1 MDYASDGVSF
11 QTMTFMN
18 RRRLIA
24 WMATAAASMMLVVGL
39 QFVKLSPANSV
50 TTLNVYAAVSL
61 TNALNSI
68 KTQYQ
73 NANPGITINYTFGA
87 SGTLLSQIQAGAP
100 ADIFISAA
108 ADQIDVL
115 QNASP
120 SKLVAGSRKNIV
132 KNRLV
137 LIAPTTPPVSAG
149 SAALNSFNGLTNAN
163 ITGIAIGD
171 YTGNPPVVPAG
182 NYAKQVLTSRGIF
195 TTLSP
200 KLYLASNVRN
210 VLTAVE
216 NKTLVVG
223 GVNKTIDAGIVYKT
237 DAAISNK
244 VRVADTSLIAESD
257 PIVYPLG
264 ILTRT
269 TVLSTAQSFSNYLSG
284 TTAQNIFRN
293 NYGFLAP

>member
-1 MDYASDGVSF
+1 
-11 QTMTFMN
+11 
-18 RRRLIA
+18 
-24 WMATAAASMMLVVGL
+24 MATAVTSMMLVIGL
-39 QFVKLSPANSV
+39 QFVNLSPASSV
-50 TTLNVYAAVSL
+50 TTLNVYAAISL

-73 NANPGITINYTFGA
+73 NANPSVNVVYTFGA

-108 ADQIDVL
+108 TDQLDVL
-115 QNASP
+115 QNSSP
-120 SKLVAGSRKNIV
+120 SRLVAGSRKTIV
-132 KNRLV
+132 RNRLA

-149 SAALNSFNGLTNAN
+149 SAALRTINGLTNAN

-171 YTGNPPVVPAG
+171 YTGTPPVVPAG
-182 NYAKQVLTSRGIF
+182 DYARQVLTSRGIF
-195 TTLSP
+195 TTVTP
-200 KLYLASNVRN
+200 KLYRAPNVRA

-216 NKTLVVG
+216 NKTLVVN
-223 GVNKTIDAGIVYKT
+223 GVNRTIDAGFVYTT

-244 VRVADTSLIAESD
+244 VRVVQTAQTTESD

-269 TVLSTAQSFSNYLSG
+269 TVLSTAQSFSTYLSG
-284 TTAQNIFRN
+284 TTARNIFRD
-293 NYGFLAP
+293 YGFILP

>member
-1 MDYASDGVSF
+1 
-11 QTMTFMN
+11 MTFMN

-24 WMATAAASMMLVVGL
+24 WIATAVTSMMLVIGF
-39 QFVKLSPANSV
+39 QFVHLSPASST

-61 TNALNSI
+61 TNALNAI

-73 NANPGITINYTFGA
+73 NANPTVNVVYTFGA

-108 ADQIDVL
+108 TDQIDVL

-120 SKLVAGSRKNIV
+120 SKLVAGSRKNV
-132 KNRLV
+132 VRNRLV

-149 SAALNSFNGLTNAN
+149 SAALTSFNGLTNAN

-171 YTGNPPVVPAG
+171 YTGTPPLVPAG
-182 NYAKQVLTSRGIF
+182 NYTKQVLTSRGIF
-195 TTLSP
+195 TTLNP

-223 GVNKTIDAGIVYKT
+223 GVNKTIDAGAVYKT
-237 DAAISNK
+237 DAALSNK
-244 VRVADTSLIAESD
+244 VRVVETALTTESD

-269 TVLSTAQSFSNYLSG
+269 TVLTTAQSFSNYLTG
-284 TTAQNIFRN
+284 TTAQNIFKN

>member
-1 MDYASDGVSF
+1 
-11 QTMTFMN
+11 MN

-24 WMATAAASMMLVVGL
+24 WIATAVTSMMLVIGS
-39 QFVKLSPANSV
+39 QFVNFSPANSA

-61 TNALNSI
+61 TNALNDI

-73 NANPGITINYTFGA
+73 SANPSVNVVYTFGA

-108 ADQIDVL
+108 TDQLDVL
-115 QNASP
+115 QNSSP
-120 SKLVAGSRKNIV
+120 SKIVAGSRKNVV

-137 LIAPTTPPVSAG
+137 LIAPTTAPVSAG
-149 SAALNSFNGLTNAN
+149 SAALTTINGLTNAN

-171 YTGNPPVVPAG
+171 YTGTPPVVPAG

-195 TTLSP
+195 TTVSP

-216 NKTLVVG
+216 NKTL
-223 GVNKTIDAGIVYKT
+223 NSHTIDAGFVYKT
-237 DAAISNK
+237 DASLSNK
-244 VRVADTSLIAESD
+244 VRVVETALTTESD

-269 TVLSTAQSFSNYLSG
+269 TVLSTAQSFSTYLSG
-284 TTAQNIFRN
+284 ATAQNTFKN
-293 NYGFLAP
+293 TYGFILP

>member
-1 MDYASDGVSF
+1 
-11 QTMTFMN
+11 MN

-24 WMATAAASMMLVVGL
+24 WIATAVTSMMLVIGS
-39 QFVKLSPANSV
+39 QFVNLSPASST

-61 TNALNSI
+61 TNALNDI

-73 NANPGITINYTFGA
+73 SANPSVNVVYTFGA
-87 SGTLLSQIQAGAP
+87 SGTLLTQIQGGAP

-108 ADQIDVL
+108 TDQLDVL
-115 QNASP
+115 QNSNP
-120 SKLVAGSRKNIV
+120 SKIVSGSRKNVV

-137 LIAPTTPPVSAG
+137 LIAPTTAPVSAG
-149 SAALNSFNGLTNAN
+149 SAALTTINGLTNAN

-171 YTGNPPVVPAG
+171 YTGTPPVVPAG

-195 TTLSP
+195 TTVSP
-200 KLYLASNVRN
+200 KLSLAPNVRA

-216 NKTLVVG
+216 NKTITVN
-223 GVNKTIDAGIVYKT
+223 GVSKTIDAGFVYKT

-244 VRVADTSLIAESD
+244 VRVVETALTTESD

-269 TVLSTAQSFSNYLSG
+269 TVLSTAQSFSTYLSS
-284 TTAQNIFRN
+284 TTAQNIFKN
-293 NYGFLAP
+293 TYGFILP

>member
-1 MDYASDGVSF
+1 
-11 QTMTFMN
+11 MN

-24 WMATAAASMMLVVGL
+24 WIATAVTSMMLVIGF
-39 QFVKLSPANSV
+39 QFVHLSPASST

-61 TNALNSI
+61 TNALNAI
-68 KTQYQ
+68 KTQFQ
-73 NANPGITINYTFGA
+73 NANPTINIVYTFGA

-108 ADQIDVL
+108 TDQIDVL

-120 SKLVAGSRKNIV
+120 SKLVAGSRKNV
-132 KNRLV
+132 VRNRLV

-149 SAALNSFNGLTNAN
+149 SAALTSFNGLTNAN

-171 YTGNPPVVPAG
+171 YTGTPPLVPAG
-182 NYAKQVLTSRGIF
+182 NYTKQVLTSRGIF
-195 TTLSP
+195 TTLNP

-223 GVNKTIDAGIVYKT
+223 GVNKTIDAGAVYKT
-237 DAAISNK
+237 DAALSNK
-244 VRVADTSLIAESD
+244 VRVVETALTTESN

-269 TVLSTAQSFSNYLSG
+269 TVLTTAQSFSNYLTG
-284 TTAQNIFRN
+284 TTAQNIFKN

>member
-1 MDYASDGVSF
+1 
-11 QTMTFMN
+11 MN

-24 WMATAAASMMLVVGL
+24 WIATAVTSMMLVIGF
-39 QFVKLSPANSV
+39 QFVNLSPANST
-50 TTLNVYAAVSL
+50 TTLRVFAASSL
-61 TNALNSI
+61 TNAMNDI

-73 NANPGITINYTFGA
+73 SANPSVSIVYTFGA
-87 SGTLLSQIQAGAP
+87 SGTLLSQIQGGAV

-108 ADQIDVL
+108 TEQMDAL
-115 QNASP
+115 QFATP
-120 SKLVAGSRKNIV
+120 SKLVSGSRKNIV

-149 SAALNSFNGLTNAN
+149 SAALTSFNGLTNAN

-171 YTGNPPVVPAG
+171 YTGTPPVVPAG

-195 TTLSP
+195 TTVSP
-200 KLYLASNVRN
+200 KTYLASNVRN

-223 GVNKTIDAGIVYKT
+223 GVNKTIDAGAVYKT
-237 DAAISNK
+237 DAAISTK
-244 VRVADTSLIAESD
+244 VRVVETALTTESD

-264 ILTRT
+264 ILANT
-269 TVLSTAQSFSNYLSG
+269 TVLTTAQSFSTYLSG
-284 TTAQNIFRN
+284 TTAQNIFKN
-293 NYGFLAP
+293 TYGFILP

>member
-1 MDYASDGVSF
+1 
-11 QTMTFMN
+11 MN
-18 RRRLIA
+18 RRRFIA
-24 WMATAAASMMLVVGL
+24 WIATAVASMMLVIGL
-39 QFVKLSPANSV
+39 QFVNLSPANSV

-61 TNALNSI
+61 TNALNAI

-73 NANPGITINYTFGA
+73 SANPSVNIVYTFGA

-108 ADQIDVL
+108 TDQLDVL
-115 QNASP
+115 QNSSP
-120 SKLVAGSRKNIV
+120 SKIVAGSRKNVV

-149 SAALNSFNGLTNAN
+149 SAALTSFNGLTNAN

-171 YTGNPPVVPAG
+171 YTGTPPLVPAG

-195 TTLSP
+195 TTVSP
-200 KLYLASNVRN
+200 KTYLASNVRN

-223 GVNKTIDAGIVYKT
+223 GVNKTIDAGAVYKT
-237 DAAISNK
+237 DAAISTK
-244 VRVADTSLIAESD
+244 VRVVETALTTESE

-269 TVLSTAQSFSNYLSG
+269 TVLSTAQSFSTYLSG
-284 TTAQNIFRN
+284 TTAQNIFKN
-293 NYGFLAP
+293 TYGFILP

>member
-1 MDYASDGVSF
+1 
-11 QTMTFMN
+11 MN
-18 RRRLIA
+18 RRRFIA
-24 WMATAAASMMLVVGL
+24 WIATAVASMMLVIGL
-39 QFVKLSPANSV
+39 QFVNLSPANSV

-61 TNALNSI
+61 TNALNAI

-73 NANPGITINYTFGA
+73 SANPSVNIVYTFGA

-108 ADQIDVL
+108 TDQLDVL
-115 QNASP
+115 ENSSP
-120 SKLVAGSRKNIV
+120 SKIVAGSRKNVV

-149 SAALNSFNGLTNAN
+149 SAALTSFNGLTNAN

-171 YTGNPPVVPAG
+171 YTGTPPLVPAG

-195 TTLSP
+195 TTVSP
-200 KLYLASNVRN
+200 KTYLASNVRN

-223 GVNKTIDAGIVYKT
+223 GVNKTIDAGAVYKT
-237 DAAISNK
+237 DAAISTK
-244 VRVADTSLIAESD
+244 VRVVETALTTESE

-269 TVLSTAQSFSNYLSG
+269 TVLSTAQSFSTYLSG
-284 TTAQNIFRN
+284 TTAQNMFKN
-293 NYGFLAP
+293 TYGFILP

>member
-1 MDYASDGVSF
+1 
-11 QTMTFMN
+11 MN

-24 WMATAAASMMLVVGL
+24 WIATAVTSMMLVIGF
-39 QFVKLSPANSV
+39 QFAHLSPASST

-61 TNALNSI
+61 TNALNAI

-73 NANPGITINYTFGA
+73 NANPTINVVYTFGA

-108 ADQIDVL
+108 TDQIDVL

-120 SKLVAGSRKNIV
+120 SKLVAGSRKNV
-132 KNRLV
+132 VRNRLV

-149 SAALNSFNGLTNAN
+149 SAALTSFNGLTNAN

-171 YTGNPPVVPAG
+171 YTGTPPLVPAG
-182 NYAKQVLTSRGIF
+182 NYTKQVLTSLGIF
-195 TTLSP
+195 TTLNP

-223 GVNKTIDAGIVYKT
+223 GVNKTIDAGAVYKT
-237 DAAISNK
+237 DAALSNK
-244 VRVADTSLIAESD
+244 VRVVETALTTESD

-269 TVLSTAQSFSNYLSG
+269 TVLTTAQSFSNYLTG
-284 TTAQNIFRN
+284 TTAQNIFKN

>member
-1 MDYASDGVSF
+1 
-11 QTMTFMN
+11 MN

-24 WMATAAASMMLVVGL
+24 WIATALTSMMLVIGL
-39 QFVKLSPANSV
+39 QFVNLSPASST
-50 TTLNVYAAVSL
+50 TTLRVFAAVSL
-61 TNALNSI
+61 TNALNDI

-73 NANPGITINYTFGA
+73 SANPSVNIVYTFGA
-87 SGTLLSQIQAGAP
+87 SGTLLSQIQAGAT

-108 ADQIDVL
+108 SDQMDVL
-115 QNASP
+115 QNATP

-149 SAALNSFNGLTNAN
+149 SAALTSFNGLTNAN

-171 YTGNPPVVPAG
+171 YTGTPPLVPAG

-195 TTLSP
+195 TTVSP
-200 KLYLASNVRN
+200 KTYLASNVRN

-223 GVNKTIDAGIVYKT
+223 GVNKTIDAGAVYKT

-244 VRVADTSLIAESD
+244 VRVVETALTTESD

-264 ILTRT
+264 ILANT
-269 TVLSTAQSFSNYLSG
+269 TVLSTAQSFSTYLSG
-284 TTAQNIFRN
+284 TTAQNIFKN
-293 NYGFLAP
+293 TYGFILP

>member
-1 MDYASDGVSF
+1 
-11 QTMTFMN
+11 MN

-24 WMATAAASMMLVVGL
+24 WIATAVSSMMLVIGL
-39 QFVKLSPANSV
+39 QFVNLSPASSV

-73 NANPGITINYTFGA
+73 NANPGVNVVYTFGA
-87 SGTLLSQIQAGAP
+87 SGTLLSQIQAGAA

-108 ADQIDVL
+108 TDQINVL
-115 QNASP
+115 QNSSP
-120 SKLVAGSRKNIV
+120 SKLVANSRKNIA
-132 KNRLV
+132 KNSLV
-137 LIAPTTPPVSAG
+137 LIKPTTPPLSAG
-149 SAALNSFNGLTNAN
+149 SAGLTSINGLTNAN

-171 YTGNPPVVPAG
+171 YTSTPPLVPAG

-195 TTLSP
+195 ATLNP
-200 KLYLASNVRN
+200 KLSLASNVRT

-216 NKTLVVG
+216 NKTIVVG
-223 GVNKTIDAGIVYKT
+223 GVNKTIDAGFVYKT
-237 DAAISNK
+237 DALISNK
-244 VRVADTSLIAESD
+244 VRVVETASPSESN

-269 TVLSTAQSFSNYLSG
+269 TVLTTAQSFSSYLSG
-284 TTAQNIFRN
+284 STAQAIFKN
-293 NYGFLAP
+293 SYGFALP

>member
-1 MDYASDGVSF
+1 
-11 QTMTFMN
+11 
-18 RRRLIA
+18 
-24 WMATAAASMMLVVGL
+24 MMLVIGS
-39 QFVKLSPANSV
+39 QFINLSPASST

-61 TNALNSI
+61 TNALNAI

-73 NANPGITINYTFGA
+73 NANPTVNVVYTFGA

-108 ADQIDVL
+108 TDQIDVL

-120 SKLVAGSRKNIV
+120 SKLVAGSRKNV
-132 KNRLV
+132 VRNRLV

-149 SAALNSFNGLTNAN
+149 SAALTSFNGLTNAN

-171 YTGNPPVVPAG
+171 YTGTPPLVPAG
-182 NYAKQVLTSRGIF
+182 NYTKQVLTSRGIF

-216 NKTLVVG
+216 NKTLLVG
-223 GVNKTIDAGIVYKT
+223 GVNKTIDAGAVYKT

-244 VRVADTSLIAESD
+244 VRVVQTALTTESD

-269 TVLSTAQSFSNYLSG
+269 TVLTTAQSFSNYLTG
-284 TTAQNIFRN
+284 TTAQNIFKN

>member
-1 MDYASDGVSF
+1 
-11 QTMTFMN
+11 
-18 RRRLIA
+18 
-24 WMATAAASMMLVVGL
+24 MMLVIGS
-39 QFVKLSPANSV
+39 QFVNFSPANSA

-61 TNALNSI
+61 TNALNDI

-73 NANPGITINYTFGA
+73 SANPSVNVVYTFGA

-108 ADQIDVL
+108 TDQLDVL
-115 QNASP
+115 QNSSP
-120 SKLVAGSRKNIV
+120 SKIVAGSRKNV
-132 KNRLV
+132 VRNRLV
-137 LIAPTTPPVSAG
+137 LIAPTTAPVSAG
-149 SAALNSFNGLTNAN
+149 SAALTSFNGLTNAN

-171 YTGNPPVVPAG
+171 YTGTPPVVPAG

-195 TTLSP
+195 TTVSP
-200 KLYLASNVRN
+200 KTYLASNVRN

-223 GVNKTIDAGIVYKT
+223 GVSKTIDAGAVYKT
-237 DAAISNK
+237 DAATSTK
-244 VRVADTSLIAESD
+244 VRVVETALTTESD

-269 TVLSTAQSFSNYLSG
+269 TVLSTAQSFSTYLSG
-284 TTAQNIFRN
+284 ATAQNIFKN
-293 NYGFLAP
+293 TYGFILP

>member
-1 MDYASDGVSF
+1 
-11 QTMTFMN
+11 MN
-18 RRRLIA
+18 RRRFIA
-24 WMATAAASMMLVVGL
+24 WIATAVASMMLVIGL
-39 QFVKLSPANSV
+39 QFVNLSPANSV

-61 TNALNSI
+61 TNALNAI

-73 NANPGITINYTFGA
+73 SANPNVNIVYTFGA

-108 ADQIDVL
+108 TDQLDVL
-115 QNASP
+115 QNSSP
-120 SKLVAGSRKNIV
+120 SKIVAGSRKNVV

-149 SAALNSFNGLTNAN
+149 SAALTSFNRLTNAN

-171 YTGNPPVVPAG
+171 YTGTPPLVPAG

-195 TTLSP
+195 TTVSP
-200 KLYLASNVRN
+200 KTYLASNVRN

-223 GVNKTIDAGIVYKT
+223 GVNKTIDAGAVYKT
-237 DAAISNK
+237 DAAISTK
-244 VRVADTSLIAESD
+244 VRVVETALTTESD

-269 TVLSTAQSFSNYLSG
+269 TVLSTAQSFSTYLSG
-284 TTAQNIFRN
+284 TTAQNIFKN
-293 NYGFLAP
+293 TYGFILP

>member
-1 MDYASDGVSF
+1 
-11 QTMTFMN
+11 MN

-24 WMATAAASMMLVVGL
+24 WIATAVSSMMLVIGL
-39 QFVKLSPANSV
+39 QFVNLSPASSV

-61 TNALNSI
+61 TNALNAI

-73 NANPGITINYTFGA
+73 NANPGVNVVYTFGA

-108 ADQIDVL
+108 TNQIDVL
-115 QNASP
+115 QNSVP
-120 SKLVAGSRKNIV
+120 SKLVAGSRKNVV

-137 LIAPTTPPVSAG
+137 LIAPTTSPVSAG
-149 SAALNSFNGLTNAN
+149 SATLTSFNGLTNAN

-171 YTGNPPVVPAG
+171 YTGTPPVVPAG

-195 TTLSP
+195 NTLSP
-200 KLYLASNVRN
+200 KLYRAANVRA

-223 GVNKTIDAGIVYKT
+223 GITKTISAGAVYKT

-244 VRVADTSLIAESD
+244 VRVVQTALTTESD
-257 PIVYPLG
+257 SIVYPLG

-269 TVLSTAQSFSNYLSG
+269 EVLTTAQSFSNYLSG
-284 TTAQNIFRN
+284 STAQNIFKN
-293 NYGFLAP
+293 TYGFILP

>member
-1 MDYASDGVSF
+1 
-11 QTMTFMN
+11 MTFMN

-24 WMATAAASMMLVVGL
+24 WIATAVTSMMLVIGS
-39 QFVKLSPANSV
+39 QFVNFSPANSA

-61 TNALNSI
+61 TNAMNDI

-73 NANPGITINYTFGA
+73 NANPGVTINYTFGA

-108 ADQIDVL
+108 TDQLDVL
-115 QNASP
+115 QNSSP
-120 SKLVAGSRKNIV
+120 SKIVAGSRKNVV

-149 SAALNSFNGLTNAN
+149 SAALTSFNGLTNAN

-171 YTGNPPVVPAG
+171 YTGTPPVVPAG

-195 TTLSP
+195 TTVSP
-200 KLYLASNVRN
+200 KTYLASNVRN

-216 NKTLVVG
+216 NKTLVVN
-223 GVNKTIDAGIVYKT
+223 GVSKTIDAGAVYKT
-237 DAAISNK
+237 DAAISTK
-244 VRVADTSLIAESD
+244 VRVVETALTTESD

-269 TVLSTAQSFSNYLSG
+269 TVLSTAQSFSTYLSG
-284 TTAQNIFRN
+284 STAQNIFKN
-293 NYGFLAP
+293 TYGFVLP

>member
-1 MDYASDGVSF
+1 
-11 QTMTFMN
+11 MN

-24 WMATAAASMMLVVGL
+24 WIATAVSSMMLVIGL
-39 QFVKLSPANSV
+39 QFVNLSPASSV

-61 TNALNSI
+61 TNALNAI

-73 NANPGITINYTFGA
+73 NANPGVNVVYTFGA

-108 ADQIDVL
+108 NSQIDVL
-115 QNASP
+115 QNSTP
-120 SKLVAGSRKNIV
+120 SKLVAGSRKNVV

-137 LIAPTTPPVSAG
+137 LIAPTTPPVSVG
-149 SAALNSFNGLTNAN
+149 SAGLTSFNGLTNAN

-171 YTGNPPVVPAG
+171 YTGTPPVVPAG

-195 TTLSP
+195 STLSP
-200 KLYLASNVRN
+200 KLYRASNVRS

-216 NKTLVVG
+216 NKTLLVG
-223 GVNKTIDAGIVYKT
+223 GVNKTINAGVVYKT

-244 VRVADTSLIAESD
+244 VRVVQIALTTESD
-257 PIVYPLG
+257 SIVYPLG

-269 TVLSTAQSFSNYLSG
+269 KVLTTAQSFSNYLSG
-284 TTAQNIFRN
+284 STAQNIFKN
-293 NYGFLAP
+293 TYGFILP

>member
-1 MDYASDGVSF
+1 
-11 QTMTFMN
+11 MN

-24 WMATAAASMMLVVGL
+24 WIATAVTSMMLVIGF
-39 QFVKLSPANSV
+39 QFVNLSPANST
-50 TTLNVYAAVSL
+50 TTLRVFAASSL
-61 TNALNSI
+61 TNAMNDI

-73 NANPGITINYTFGA
+73 SANPSVSIVYTFGA
-87 SGTLLSQIQAGAP
+87 SGTLLSQIQGGAV

-108 ADQIDVL
+108 TDQMDVL
-115 QNASP
+115 QNATP
-120 SKLVAGSRKNIV
+120 SQLVSGSRKNIV

-149 SAALNSFNGLTNAN
+149 SAALTSFNGLTNAN

-171 YTGNPPVVPAG
+171 YTGTPPVVPAG

-195 TTLSP
+195 TTVSP
-200 KLYLASNVRN
+200 KTYLASNVRN

-223 GVNKTIDAGIVYKT
+223 GVSKTIDAGAVYKT
-237 DAAISNK
+237 DAAISTK
-244 VRVADTSLIAESD
+244 VRVVETALTTESD

-264 ILTRT
+264 ILANT
-269 TVLSTAQSFSNYLSG
+269 TVLSTAQSFSTYLSG
-284 TTAQNIFRN
+284 TTAQNIFKN
-293 NYGFLAP
+293 TYGFILP

>member
-1 MDYASDGVSF
+1 
-11 QTMTFMN
+11 MTFMN
-18 RRRLIA
+18 RRRFIA
-24 WMATAAASMMLVVGL
+24 WIATAVASMMLVIGL
-39 QFVKLSPANSV
+39 QFVNLSPANSV

-61 TNALNSI
+61 TNALNAI

-73 NANPGITINYTFGA
+73 SANPSVNIVYTFGA

-108 ADQIDVL
+108 TDQLDVL
-115 QNASP
+115 QNSSP
-120 SKLVAGSRKNIV
+120 SKIVAGSRKNVV

-149 SAALNSFNGLTNAN
+149 SAALTSFNGLTNAN

-171 YTGNPPVVPAG
+171 YTGTPPLVPAG

-195 TTLSP
+195 TTVSP
-200 KLYLASNVRN
+200 KTYLASNVRN

-223 GVNKTIDAGIVYKT
+223 GVNKTIDAGAVYKT
-237 DAAISNK
+237 DAAISTK
-244 VRVADTSLIAESD
+244 VRVVETALTTESE

-269 TVLSTAQSFSNYLSG
+269 TVLSTAQSFSTYLSG
-284 TTAQNIFRN
+284 TTAQNIFKN
-293 NYGFLAP
+293 TYGFILP

>member
-1 MDYASDGVSF
+1 
-11 QTMTFMN
+11 MN

-24 WMATAAASMMLVVGL
+24 WIATAVTSMMLVIGS
-39 QFVKLSPANSV
+39 QFVNLSPASST
-50 TTLNVYAAVSL
+50 TTLRVFAAVSL
-61 TNALNSI
+61 TNALNDI

-73 NANPGITINYTFGA
+73 SANPSVSIVYTFGA
-87 SGTLLSQIQAGAP
+87 SGTLLSQIQGGAA

-108 ADQIDVL
+108 TDQMDVL
-115 QNASP
+115 QNATP
-120 SKLVAGSRKNIV
+120 SKLVSGSRKNIV

-149 SAALNSFNGLTNAN
+149 SAALTSFNGLTNAN

-171 YTGNPPVVPAG
+171 YTGTPPVVPAG

-195 TTLSP
+195 TTVSP
-200 KLYLASNVRN
+200 KTYLASNVRN

-223 GVNKTIDAGIVYKT
+223 GVSKTIDAGAVYKT
-237 DAAISNK
+237 DAAISTK
-244 VRVADTSLIAESD
+244 VRVVETALTTESD

-264 ILTRT
+264 ILANT
-269 TVLSTAQSFSNYLSG
+269 TVLSTAQSFSTYLSG
-284 TTAQNIFRN
+284 TTAQNIFKN
-293 NYGFLAP
+293 TYGFILP

>member
-1 MDYASDGVSF
+1 
-11 QTMTFMN
+11 MN

-24 WMATAAASMMLVVGL
+24 WIATAVTSMMLVIGF
-39 QFVKLSPANSV
+39 QFVNLSPASST

-61 TNALNSI
+61 TNALNAI

-73 NANPGITINYTFGA
+73 SANPSVNVVYTFNA
-87 SGTLLSQIQAGAP
+87 SGTLLSQIQGGAP

-108 ADQIDVL
+108 TDQIDVL
-115 QNASP
+115 QNSTP

-132 KNRLV
+132 RNRLV

-149 SAALNSFNGLTNAN
+149 SAALTSFNGLTNAN
-163 ITGIAIGD
+163 ISGVAIGD
-171 YTGNPPVVPAG
+171 YTGSPPVVLAG
-182 NYAKQVLTSRGIF
+182 NYTKQVLTSRGIF
-195 TTLSP
+195 TTLTP

-216 NKTLVVG
+216 NKASVTIG
-223 GVNKTIDAGIVYKT
+223 GVNKTIDAGAVYKT

-244 VRVADTSLIAESD
+244 VRVVETALTTESD

-269 TVLSTAQSFSNYLSG
+269 TVLTTAQSFSTYLTG

>member
-1 MDYASDGVSF
+1 
-11 QTMTFMN
+11 MN

-24 WMATAAASMMLVVGL
+24 WMATAVTSMMLVISL
-39 QFVKLSPANSV
+39 QFVNLSPASSV
-50 TTLNVYAAVSL
+50 TTLNVYAAISL

-73 NANPGITINYTFGA
+73 TANPSVNVVYTFGA

-108 ADQIDVL
+108 TDQIDVL
-115 QNASP
+115 QNSSP
-120 SKLVAGSRKNIV
+120 SKLVAGSRKNIA

-137 LIAPTTPPVSAG
+137 LIAPTTPPVSA
-149 SAALNSFNGLTNAN
+149 ALRSFNGLTNAN

-171 YTGNPPVVPAG
+171 YRGTPPLVPAG
-182 NYAKQVLTSRGIF
+182 NYTRQVLTSRGIF
-195 TTLSP
+195 TTLSH
-200 KLYLASNVRN
+200 KLYLAANVRA

-223 GVNKTIDAGIVYKT
+223 GVTRTISAGAVYKT

-244 VRVADTSLIAESD
+244 VRVVETAQIAESD

-269 TVLSTAQSFSNYLSG
+269 TVLSTAQSFSNYLTGS
-284 TTAQNIFRN
+284 TAQNIFRN